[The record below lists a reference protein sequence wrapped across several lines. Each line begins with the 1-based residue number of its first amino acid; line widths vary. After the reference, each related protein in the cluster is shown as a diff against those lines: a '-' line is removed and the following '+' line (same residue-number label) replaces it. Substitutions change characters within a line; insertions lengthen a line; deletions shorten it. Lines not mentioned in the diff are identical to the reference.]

1 MRTRCI
7 DVYEENKR
15 FSIISQICYMLILL
29 HVSLRFQKKTR
40 AGVKQDAF
48 TTLVRSK
55 GTGQGML
62 DNNFDKANGKPFLIL
77 NHILE

>member
-1 MRTRCI
+1 
-7 DVYEENKR
+7 
-15 FSIISQICYMLILL
+15 MLILL

-55 GTGQGML
+55 GTGQGMH
-62 DNNFDKANGKPFLIL
+62 DNNYDKANG
-77 NHILE
+77 